1 MKRGRKIL
9 SRKETNGNVGLKS
22 AFKLCLPIFFLLV
35 LLVAGYMNM
44 SFLGSVDSLS
54 DATSGGVTVA
64 YAVVVTSCTPAIQEV
79 GVFPMAEAAAVLKH
93 SIARATKTTGNYGY
107 KMYALYHP
115 NAEECAKT
123 LEPIGYEIL
132 ERDTPIKVADIRG
145 DFLRERIM
153 KNGCCGEKELI
164 KFEAFT
170 LTQHPVVVLLDM
182 DVLILKPLDNLFD
195 LILEG
200 TVPENKAATLMWPE
214 EEIPKDINVLYTRDY
229 AMSLPGRTVHPF
241 QGGFSVL
248 KPDLNTY
255 EEFRQIGTAIAHSI
269 GFSLTL
275 MIQYLKVIFETVHC
289 QRTLE

>member
-107 KMYALYHP
+107 KMYALYHT

-123 LEPIGYEIL
+123 LEPIGY
-132 ERDTPIKVADIRG
+132 
-145 DFLRERIM
+145 
-153 KNGCCGEKELI
+153 EKELI

-170 LTQHPVVVLLDM
+170 LTQHPEVVLLDM

-275 MIQYLKVIFETVHC
+275 MIQYLKVIFETGHC
-289 QRTLE
+289 HRTLE